1 MLIRGHPG
9 VQLERKRKWWRR
21 GDTQFWPVWISALIL
36 IWFPRQMCESTPTI
50 STSFFF
56 FSFSFLPD
64 SDTSKVKILQWFIFF
79 NFSRNF
85 FKDYMYSFWLSREAV
100 EKWGADVGCWL
111 LVSSIFSSWQPS
123 LTFAWA
129 IFTYQT
135 GRKKKAMQSRPPHLD
150 IK

>member
-9 VQLERKRKWWRR
+9 VQLERKRKRWRR

-36 IWFPRQMCESTPTI
+36 IWFPWQMCESTPTI
-50 STSFFF
+50 STSFFSPFLFLFSLILIPVRWRFSSDLF
-56 FSFSFLPD
+56 F
-64 SDTSKVKILQWFIFF
+64 FF

-135 GRKKKAMQSRPPHLD
+135 GRKKKGNA
-150 IK
+150 K